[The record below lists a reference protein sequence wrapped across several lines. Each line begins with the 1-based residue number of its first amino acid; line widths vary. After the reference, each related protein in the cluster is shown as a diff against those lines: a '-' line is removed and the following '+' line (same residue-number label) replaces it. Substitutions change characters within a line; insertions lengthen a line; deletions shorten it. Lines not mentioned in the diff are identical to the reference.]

1 MITLNY
7 PRREIQ
13 GNRKSNPV
21 NQTCVKNRLKE
32 LYNMGGEAW
41 KTKNTVSVYSA
52 VQVRWDNSSKLEK
65 WVIILRY
72 NFNPPQQF
80 LSTAV

>member
-41 KTKNTVSVYSA
+41 KTKKCQCQSTV
-52 VQVRWDNSSKLEK
+52 QSKYVE
-65 WVIILRY
+65 IIAASWR
-72 NFNPPQQF
+72 NEW
-80 LSTAV
+80 